1 MLDGPRAIWQA
12 PLRYAQD
19 DRGVGHHTHPENR
32 VGELAQQTDIAP
44 VGSRQ
49 LGLRVKPVI
58 RLGMGERTEN
68 GGVRMLDHFT
78 VRGDDRAVAAF
89 TAAYPE
95 GPKALDIVLPATLD
109 QALRIE
115 YVAFKGGAEHGTMV
129 ARGETNFALRDH
141 AGGPDLLTVWN
152 KDGTVVNDVP
162 TEGLDAMTR
171 ERLDPIAQDLG
182 LELQTTLRAMLPD
195 VLAFGEFFE
204 ISTKGK
210 ESTDNL
216 WFKLRQLYGFFGS
229 AVTFA
234 VRPQLVLRESTMRPM
249 IGEGA
254 ERRRIKKPV
263 WVLDVV
269 SRETLDQMFARLE
282 ERGGA
287 LSALAP
293 PRMDER
299 QALPAGVGNT
309 AEDEQAMTPPAPSRL
324 SSEEE
329 VAAAPP
335 EPSAAADRGGDL
347 SDQQDEPTQ
356 AAEVLRQAVEQAKA
370 YQHAPPIL
378 ELEDETVD
386 FSGAD
391 DRWMGYTAAYMK
403 KVFKV
408 EESKDLR
415 PDQKRQLAAHLVA
428 LAPRDDLDD
437 IPF

>member
-1 MLDGPRAIWQA
+1 MSELAQVA
-12 PLRYAQD
+12 P
-19 DRGVGHHTHPENR
+19 
-32 VGELAQQTDIAP
+32 GELAAAAP
-44 VGSRQ
+44 AGSRQ

-89 TAAYPE
+89 MARYE
-95 GPKALDIVLPATLD
+95 KPKALDIILPATLD

-115 YVAFKGGAEHGTMV
+115 YVAFKGGSENGTMV
-129 ARGETNFALRDH
+129 ARGETNFALRDY

-171 ERLDPIAQDLG
+171 EKSDQIAADLG

-234 VRPQLVLRESTMRPM
+234 VRPQLVLRESTMRPV
-249 IGEGA
+249 IGEGKD
-254 ERRRIKKPV
+254 RKRIKKPV

-269 SRETLDQMFARLE
+269 SRETLDEMFARLE
-282 ERGGA
+282 QRGGA
-287 LSALAP
+287 LQLGAHG
-293 PRMDER
+293 MGER

-309 AEDEQAMTPPAPSRL
+309 ADEQAMTPPASRL
-324 SSEEE
+324 SSEGEATDDPAPQAE
-329 VAAAPP
+329 APVASPTP
-335 EPSAAADRGGDL
+335 EPAP
-347 SDQQDEPTQ
+347 QPQP
-356 AAEVLRQAVEQAKA
+356 AAEGRSANEELKAALEIAKT
-370 YQHAPPIL
+370 YENGPPPIVYQGDNG
-378 ELEDETVD
+378 EEEIDVSGVDDPWVAYCNAYTQHIFRVDKSAMTDE
-386 FSGAD
+386 
-391 DRWMGYTAAYMK
+391 
-403 KVFKV
+403 
-408 EESKDLR
+408 
-415 PDQKRQLAAHLVA
+415 QKRTLAEHL
-428 LAPRDDLDD
+428 RSLDD